1 MEKRQTLATMVIRVC
16 GLIFGAVATAII
28 ARLLQP
34 EKFGEY
40 AFVLAVVTVLSMP
53 LAFGLRQ
60 TLVREISY
68 ARAHAG
74 TGHSVQ
80 IWAWALHRAIWATGV
95 FAVALAVWIAWGIN
109 DPALQW
115 HMALGLGIYLLL
127 PAPKLLSGVLHGMGH
142 TVQSQLPEHVLRP
155 LLTITVLA
163 VVWITG
169 EAPSL
174 SVSAAL
180 LIFALTLLA
189 DAALS
194 LVLLKRGSDFRFWPQ
209 RRGQSKITQGRALTI
224 STLSFG
230 AIASVQLINNNLDI
244 VMLGILST
252 DAQVGLYKSATVLST
267 ITVFGLGAV
276 NTVIMPQ
283 IAKMHAEGN
292 STQLQTMITKAARII
307 TAFGI
312 GGALIIWAFGGAL
325 LTVIFDDSFGGAY
338 WALVILTLGQ
348 LANACFGPV
357 ALVLNMTGHQ
367 KLTLIGVS
375 AAVLVNATLNL
386 ALVPRY
392 GMEGAAI
399 ATAVSLVVWNAL
411 LAVALKWRTGYSSSI
426 L

>member
-1 MEKRQTLATMVIRVC
+1 MEKRQTIGTMFIRVC
-16 GLIFGAVATAII
+16 GLIFGAAATAMI

-40 AFVLAVVTVLSMP
+40 SFVLAVMTILSMP
-53 LAFGLRQ
+53 LAVGLRQ

-95 FAVALAVWIAWGIN
+95 FAVALATWIVWGIN
-109 DPALQW
+109 DPVLQW
-115 HMALGLGIYLLL
+115 HMALGLGIFLLL

-142 TVQSQLPEHVLRP
+142 TVQSQFPEHVLRP
-155 LLTITVLA
+155 VLTIGVLGGI
-163 VVWITG
+163 WITS
-169 EAPSL
+169 ETASL
-174 SVSAAL
+174 SVTAAL

-189 DAALS
+189 DAGLS
-194 LVLLKRGSDFRFWPQ
+194 LALLKRGSNFRFWPQ
-209 RRGQSKITQGRALTI
+209 KLGNTETTISRSLTL

-252 DAQVGLYKSATVLST
+252 DAQVGLYKAATVLSA
-267 ITVFGLGAV
+267 ITVFGLGTV

-283 IAKMHAEGN
+283 IAKLHAEGN
-292 STQLQTMITKAARII
+292 SGQLQITITKAARII
-307 TAFGI
+307 TTFGI
-312 GGALIIWAFGGAL
+312 GGAVVIWAFGDAL
-325 LTVIFDDSFGGAY
+325 LTAIFDDSFGGAY
-338 WALVILTLGQ
+338 WALVILTSGQ

-367 KLTLIGVS
+367 KLTLIGVTT
-375 AAVLVNATLNL
+375 AVLINATLNL

-411 LAVALKWRTGYSSSI
+411 LAVALKRRTGYSSSI

>member
-1 MEKRQTLATMVIRVC
+1 MEKRQTLGTMVIRVC
-16 GLIFGAVATAII
+16 GLMLGAAATAMI

-40 AFVLAVVTVLSMP
+40 SFVLAVMTILSMP

-60 TLVREISY
+60 TLVREIAY

-74 TGHSVQ
+74 TGHSRQ
-80 IWAWALHRAIWATGV
+80 IWTWALHRAIWATGV
-95 FAVALAVWIAWGIN
+95 FAVALAVWIAWGLN
-109 DPALQW
+109 DTDLQW
-115 HMALGLGIYLLL
+115 HMALGLGIYVLL

-142 TVQSQLPEHVLRP
+142 TVQSQFPEHVLRP
-155 LLTITVLA
+155 VLTIVVLA
-163 VVWITG
+163 GVWI
-169 EAPSL
+169 ASDPAAL

-180 LIFALTLLA
+180 LIFSLALVA

-194 LVLLKRGSDFRFWPQ
+194 VALLKRGSDFRFWPQ
-209 RRGQSKITQGRALTI
+209 IQGQAKTTRSRDLTI

-252 DAQVGLYKSATVLST
+252 DAQVGLYNAAAVLST
-267 ITVFGLGAV
+267 IAVFGLGAV

-283 IAKMHAEGN
+283 IAKLHAEGN
-292 STQLQTMITKAARII
+292 SAELQATITKAARII
-307 TAFGI
+307 TVFGI
-312 GGALIIWAFGGAL
+312 GGAAITWVFGRHLLIL
-325 LTVIFDDSFGGAY
+325 IFDSSYEGAF
-338 WALVILTLGQ
+338 WALVILTFGQ

-357 ALVLNMTGHQ
+357 ALILNMTGHQ
-367 KLTLIGVS
+367 TLTLIGVS
-375 AAVLVNATLNL
+375 TSVLVNAALNL

-392 GMEGAAI
+392 GMEGAAV
-399 ATAVSLVVWNAL
+399 ATAVSLVIWNGL
-411 LAVALKWRTGYSSSI
+411 LAVALKRRTGYSSSI